1 MKYILSPSPLTKLP
15 NFDDSS
21 CYLTRI
27 KLFFIIWSWPMFQPS
42 QKRKFF
48 FENSHLVDDDDL
60 LPSSLPFPLYHLE
73 SRWRNYAQLTLVL
86 VLSPPLTNRHLLGV
100 ASHRS
105 FHHSVSMPW
114 IVHCSP
120 LSGSWKFRSK
130 SWYHGNAIY
139 PPPSKL
145 PPPRTR
151 G

>member
-1 MKYILSPSPLTKLP
+1 MTNVSTVPKKEV
-15 NFDDSS
+15 
-21 CYLTRI
+21 
-27 KLFFIIWSWPMFQPS
+27 
-42 QKRKFF
+42 F

-86 VLSPPLTNRHLLGV
+86 VLSRPLTNRHLLGV

-120 LSGSWKFRSK
+120 LSGS
-130 SWYHGNAIY
+130 
-139 PPPSKL
+139 
-145 PPPRTR
+145 
-151 G
+151 